1 MEPPVSDPS
10 DIGTKPAATAAALPP
25 ELPPGTRSTS
35 HGLKVGPKAEV
46 SVEPPKAN
54 SSMFSLPMGRAP
66 ARSVFSTQV
75 AV

>member
-10 DIGTKPAATAAALPP
+10 DTGTKPAATAAALPP

-46 SVEPPKAN
+46 SVEPPKA
-54 SSMFSLPMGRAP
+54 FEEHVVCVPVRFRLSL
-66 ARSVFSTQV
+66 
-75 AV
+75 